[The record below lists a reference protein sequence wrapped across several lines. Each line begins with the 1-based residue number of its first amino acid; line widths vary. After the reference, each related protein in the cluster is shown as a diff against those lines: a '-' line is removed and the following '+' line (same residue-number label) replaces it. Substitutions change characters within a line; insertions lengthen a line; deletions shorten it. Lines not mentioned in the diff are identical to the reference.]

1 VALRSPA
8 SRRGCLS
15 RRRIYFDSILD
26 SRLRF
31 CQAFARLCTKYYLV
45 MSTEERLLF
54 KPPKPERPDDLFYLL
69 SQKYSA
75 NTFMSSSGCTVQPH
89 RNML

>member
-1 VALRSPA
+1 
-8 SRRGCLS
+8 
-15 RRRIYFDSILD
+15 
-26 SRLRF
+26 
-31 CQAFARLCTKYYLV
+31 
-45 MSTEERLLF
+45 MSTEERLLL
-54 KPPKPERPDDLFYLL
+54 KQPKPERPDDLFYLL